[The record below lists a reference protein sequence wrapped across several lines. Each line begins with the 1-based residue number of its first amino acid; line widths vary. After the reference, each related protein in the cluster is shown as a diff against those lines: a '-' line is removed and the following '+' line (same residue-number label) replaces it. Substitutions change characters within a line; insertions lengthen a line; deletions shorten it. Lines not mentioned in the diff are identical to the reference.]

1 MTRKE
6 KLKTT
11 QISLFLNNDSTKEYK
26 DCLKDKLEYEE
37 YLLNSEIGLEGKIF
51 VHKSDPKSPSW
62 QDELNQLSAEEI
74 EFSKNVPNKAVV
86 VVKRGNRF
94 FSITYGY
101 GRAMLNDSKIVRN
114 FGLKVAANLID
125 KDRIRSV
132 NITSIED
139 VIVSSQRQSSIYA
152 SQDLFDLDTRK
163 NLLQSVSG
171 APSQESVATFLVGTD
186 SLVASRKMSI
196 TDIKESIDYYFSSYK
211 KDDYKN
217 NGFSWLDNILEVRE
231 KTLKS
236 DLDGQLD
243 KNITEGI
250 YPTIAPNT
258 LLDWENI
265 EGFFLTGTGKKE
277 KEFSIEIDS
286 NAYFSKIKSKTK
298 LPRSF
303 VSFLKRHKL
312 VTKYKDRDEERTVG
326 SLYSSLVFE
335 LEYKNE
341 KYILCYGSWYNVD
354 NDFYSSIKTEI
365 NDIAETSLQNI
376 PAALK
381 GENEGE
387 YNIRFSKS
395 HEGYYLLDKKLYYPD
410 GYGRSSVEVADIVT
424 ENKQLV
430 HVKKG
435 GSSSK
440 LSHLFAQGAVS
451 ATILAQDEEMK
462 NFINDKCEKD
472 IIDLSTPNNE
482 FEIIFAVID
491 ERVGQSTSN
500 SDILPFFSMVNLSN
514 TIHQLKSMGFKY
526 SFLKI
531 PVIDEEIK
539 N

>member
-11 QISLFLNNDSTKEYK
+11 QISLFLNNDSTKKCE
-26 DCLKDKLEYEE
+26 DCLKENLKYED
-37 YLLNSEIGLEGKIF
+37 YPLNSKIGLEGKIF

-62 QDELNQLSAEEI
+62 QDELNQLSAKEI

-243 KNITEGI
+243 KNITKGI

-354 NDFYSSIKTEI
+354 SDFYSS
-365 NDIAETSLQNI
+365 
-376 PAALK
+376 
-381 GENEGE
+381 
-387 YNIRFSKS
+387 
-395 HEGYYLLDKKLYYPD
+395 DKL
-410 GYGRSSVEVADIVT
+410 
-424 ENKQLV
+424 
-430 HVKKG
+430 
-435 GSSSK
+435 
-440 LSHLFAQGAVS
+440 
-451 ATILAQDEEMK
+451 
-462 NFINDKCEKD
+462 
-472 IIDLSTPNNE
+472 
-482 FEIIFAVID
+482 
-491 ERVGQSTSN
+491 
-500 SDILPFFSMVNLSN
+500 
-514 TIHQLKSMGFKY
+514 
-526 SFLKI
+526 
-531 PVIDEEIK
+531 
-539 N
+539 